1 MPSSISSGS
10 MIECEGSQL
19 WGDMI
24 DVWTKSIIS
33 KTSLYAPKGVFSL
46 FDLLDGI
53 VDPPFDT
60 SQPLNH
66 LSTIVPAQPSPF
78 AESLLD
84 VPHLIYVIRLILTQ
98 GEHALT
104 LVKVI
109 AFVFTHWEVLTARAE
124 DRRELC
130 LGLLLTKDLFERLT
144 LFWSQSVR
152 SYTLRLVV
160 STVRR

>member
-1 MPSSISSGS
+1 
-10 MIECEGSQL
+10 
-19 WGDMI
+19 
-24 DVWTKSIIS
+24 VWTKNLIS
-33 KTSLYAPKGVFSL
+33 RTSLYAPKGVFCL

-53 VDPPFDT
+53 VDPPYET
-60 SQPLNH
+60 VGER
-66 LSTIVPAQPSPF
+66 STD
-78 AESLLD
+78 SLLD
-84 VPHLIYVIRLILTQ
+84 VSHLIYVIRLVLTQ

-130 LGLLLTKDLFERLT
+130 LELLLKKELFERLL

-152 SYTLRLVV
+152 SYVLRLVV
-160 STVRR
+160 SPHESFLAAAPCQVSR